1 MFSDFS
7 TVWVQFFLTNL
18 VCFWSPTGEE
28 QGSGRIFSCVGAH
41 YGLPF
46 PSGLQGRTCFLL
58 WLLCLCEKWSTS
70 HSPVPALPLT
80 TRDKFPQPCVRVNT
94 VTLVHIRWVD
104 EYMDF
109 ISMKY
114 FPKGEVAQLLNLW
127 VMTPYGVSQLNVGI
141 VNTLANGKMFL
152 NMQWPTLNSKSD
164 MKWILGALL
173 VLTFVALCD
182 FTVAL
187 VLDTQHKC
195 YALCMP
201 LCHVMPVSHAWN
213 TSAQICD
220 YNLQAELFLL
230 HA

>member
-1 MFSDFS
+1 MPEAEYPHEGLPGMFSDFS
-7 TVWVQFFLTNL
+7 TVWVQFFLTHL

-58 WLLCLCEKWSTS
+58 WLLCLCEEWSTS

-114 FPKGEVAQLLNLW
+114 FPKGEV
-127 VMTPYGVSQLNVGI
+127 GIVSQSTAFKLVGYDTI
-141 VNTLANGKMFL
+141 WGVTAECRDCEYFGK
-152 NMQWPTLNSKSD
+152 W
-164 MKWILGALL
+164 
-173 VLTFVALCD
+173 
-182 FTVAL
+182 
-187 VLDTQHKC
+187 
-195 YALCMP
+195 
-201 LCHVMPVSHAWN
+201 
-213 TSAQICD
+213 
-220 YNLQAELFLL
+220 
-230 HA
+230 